1 MTGTAII
8 CPEIRLT
15 EPGVMIG
22 IAFKNSSIFPN
33 PNCYIEVTINDIE
46 YYEKHDKI
54 WEFKRKHIDLQ
65 FGGEI
70 RRR

>member
-54 WEFKRKHIDLQ
+54 
-65 FGGEI
+65 
-70 RRR
+70 